1 MGTSADLL
9 ARVRPL
15 WEEMLRHPFLLET
28 REGTLPDSTFARWMR
43 QDYLFVEAAIRF
55 MGTLLAKAPV
65 GHRKPLADAIS
76 ALHGELDLFREGAAA
91 EGVDLDRVEP
101 SFVCHAYVQF
111 LLATGALASY
121 AEAFTV
127 LYGAEKAYH
136 DSWKVVKAG
145 IDPGSPWIGFVEK
158 WAGDAFAG
166 WVSWL
171 ETELDGLGRQ
181 AGEAE
186 RVRMAEL
193 LETTVRYE
201 IAFWELA
208 YGRAD
213 GWPGIGV
220 PEGRGLRGPSE
231 SR

>member
-9 ARVRPL
+9 TRVGPL
-15 WEEMLRHPFLLET
+15 WDEMLRHPFLIET
-28 REGTLPDSTFARWMR
+28 RDGALPDATFARWMR

-55 MGTLLAKAPV
+55 MGILLARAPAR
-65 GHRKPLADAIS
+65 HRKSLAEAIS

-91 EGVDLDRVEP
+91 NGVDLDGVEP

-111 LLATGALASY
+111 LLATGALAPY
-121 AEAFTV
+121 AEGFTL
-127 LYGAEKAYH
+127 LYVAEKAYH

-158 WAGDAFAG
+158 WAGEPFAG
-166 WVSWL
+166 WVAWL
-171 ETELDGLGRQ
+171 ETELDGLGRE

-186 RVRMAEL
+186 RARMAEVF
-193 LETTVRYE
+193 ETTVRYE

-213 GWPGIGV
+213 GWPGIGE
-220 PEGRGLRGPSE
+220 PEGRGVPPATG
-231 SR
+231 

>member
-15 WEEMLRHPFLLET
+15 WEEMLRHPFLVET
-28 REGTLPDSTFARWMR
+28 RDGALPDATFARWMR
-43 QDYLFVEAAIRF
+43 QDSLFVEAAIPF

-65 GHRKPLADAIS
+65 GHRKPLADAI
-76 ALHGELDLFREGAAA
+76 AAFHRELGLFRERAVAA
-91 EGVDLDRVEP
+91 GVDLDGVHA

-111 LLATGALASY
+111 LLATGALSSY
-121 AEAFTV
+121 GEGFTV
-127 LYGAEKAYH
+127 LYAAEKAYH

-145 IDPGSPWIGFVEK
+145 IDPGSPWIGFVEN

-171 ETELDGLGRQ
+171 ETELDGLGDA

-186 RVRMAEL
+186 RARMADLFEA
-193 LETTVRYE
+193 TVRYE

-213 GWPGIGV
+213 GWPGIREV
-220 PEGRGLRGPSE
+220 A
-231 SR
+231 